1 MRARHRRSRAWYLPP
16 LLLGLFA
23 CGNDRPTE
31 PVDPAAPAAIAVLSG
46 DQQEGTAGEQLS
58 QPFVVRVTNSDG
70 RAVPEI
76 PVSWRVTSGEGRWLA
91 LGEYVSGPILTTT
104 DADGVTTA
112 RFQPTTDEPSTVAA
126 KVQGN
131 SEVRVTL
138 NVLPSLAF
146 PPAPASSDVYLREA
160 PDEWGLVSRYVLHE
174 GTAFELQ
181 FLSDRFFSYTGQ
193 YSRSGSVI
201 TFDFDASNTAGPWK
215 AEGTL
220 HGDRLNVEYNAIMWL
235 ADFRDGTYVLDE

>member
-1 MRARHRRSRAWYLPP
+1 M
-16 LLLGLFA
+16 GLFA
-23 CGNDRPTE
+23 CGSDRPTE
-31 PVDPAAPAAIAVLSG
+31 PADPPAPAAMVVLSG
-46 DQQEGTAGEQLS
+46 DQQEGTAGEKLS
-58 QPFVVRVTNSDG
+58 QPFVVRVTNHEG

-76 PVSWRVTSGEGRWLA
+76 PVSWRVTSGEGQWLV
-91 LGEYVSGPILTTT
+91 LGAYVRGPILTTT
-104 DADGVTTA
+104 NADGVATA
-112 RFQPTTDEPSTVAA
+112 RFRPTTNEPSTVAA
-126 KVQGN
+126 KVHGN

-138 NVLPSLAF
+138 EVLPSLPTF
-146 PPAPASSDVYLREA
+146 PPVPASSDVYLREA
-160 PDEWGLVSRYVLHE
+160 PDEWGLVSRYVLHQ

-235 ADFRDGTYVLDE
+235 ADFRNGIYVLDE